1 MTKKFNRQSN
11 IPQRDP
17 SKGFCRNKKQ
27 VFFALEVLKATK
39 SDTQTLVLG
48 HIAYHHAKHS
58 KFNSSVSAIA
68 KHLNY
73 SVNAVKNALKK
84 LLEPSDGENEAL
96 LREESNPN
104 SFSRQLFINT
114 KHPLGYRLLQS
125 YVQMLNKQQSQH
137 TLRLYGVQ
145 LHLFES
151 KTRYDSRHQH
161 KMLMLH
167 ALIAGKINAV
177 KLSKNSK
184 RESYCQSIGQLA
196 QKLGWAYMTVK
207 SLLETID
214 DFKLCNL
221 TKVIDGKKLNFIFEI
236 LSCREVVKEPHK
248 AKQPLL
254 DIPIEK
260 YRNV

>member
-17 SKGFCRNKKQ
+17 NKGFCRNKKQ
-27 VFFALEVLKATK
+27 VFFAPEVLKATR

-48 HIAYHHAKHS
+48 HIAYHHAKHN

-84 LLEPSDGENEAL
+84 LLEPSDGGNEAL
-96 LREESNPN
+96 LREEPNPN
-104 SFSRQLFINT
+104 SYSRQLFINT

-207 SLLETID
+207 ALLQSINEFDLLEVMWSAVNKPAFILFSIKSRIHKPQNSSKLID
-214 DFKLCNL
+214 NL
-221 TKVIDGKKLNFIFEI
+221 
-236 LSCREVVKEPHK
+236 
-248 AKQPLL
+248 Q
-254 DIPIEK
+254 IPIER
-260 YRNV
+260 YRS

>member
-1 MTKKFNRQSN
+1 M
-11 IPQRDP
+11 
-17 SKGFCRNKKQ
+17 
-27 VFFALEVLKATK
+27 FFALEVLKATR

-96 LREESNPN
+96 LREEPNPN
-104 SFSRQLFINT
+104 SYSRQLFINT

-145 LHLFES
+145 LHLFKS

-161 KMLMLH
+161 KMLMLNS
-167 ALIAGKINAV
+167 LLTSKV
-177 KLSKNSK
+177 KCLNLSKRSK
-184 RESYCQSIGQLA
+184 NKKYNQTIPQLKKLLGWTYLTIKSLIESILELGLLLVNQVKANRKSIFTFTLIFPKQNNFSVEKGNTSIG
-196 QKLGWAYMTVK
+196 
-207 SLLETID
+207 E
-214 DFKLCNL
+214 
-221 TKVIDGKKLNFIFEI
+221 
-236 LSCREVVKEPHK
+236 
-248 AKQPLL
+248 
-254 DIPIEK
+254 IPIDR
-260 YRNV
+260 YR

>member
-17 SKGFCRNKKQ
+17 NKGFCRNKKQ
-27 VFFALEVLKATK
+27 VFFALEVLKATS

-73 SVNAVKNALKK
+73 SINAVKNALKK

-96 LREESNPN
+96 LREEPNPN
-104 SFSRQLFINT
+104 SYSRQLFINT

-145 LHLFES
+145 LHLFKS

-161 KMLMLH
+161 KMLMLY
-167 ALIAGKINAV
+167 ALISGKLNAV
-177 KLSKNSK
+177 KLSKAIK
-184 RESYCQSIGQLA
+184 RDCYIQSIGRLEK
-196 QKLGWAYMTVK
+196 KLLWSYMTVK
-207 SLLETID
+207 SLLESIINAG
-214 DFKLCNL
+214 L
-221 TKVIDGKKLNFIFEI
+221 
-236 LSCREVVKEPHK
+236 LSVDSRSIKHAKCFVFRAATSVKQVNEYESNQR
-248 AKQPLL
+248 AAA
-254 DIPIEK
+254 PIER
-260 YRNV
+260 YRT